1 MKRITLY
8 SRPMCS
14 WCLDAKEYL
23 QTRGVDFEEI
33 DVGRDHAACQEME
46 RISGQPYVPTIV
58 VDGTVL
64 ANFDTGQLATFL
76 DELNL

>member
-1 MKRITLY
+1 
-8 SRPMCS
+8 
-14 WCLDAKEYL
+14 
-23 QTRGVDFEEI
+23 
-33 DVGRDHAACQEME
+33 ME